1 MLLLILPNMPFSVF
15 LKTSV
20 NEYLKCLSLPDNLT
34 VIHYVLGNE
43 SADLDSVISSLMY
56 AYLLYENHSRQE
68 LYLPLINIKREEVN
82 TRKDLL
88 YLLQLA
94 KISTNHLLFLEEAP
108 FSYLFSRRQLRLNLV
123 DHHILRMDQQI
134 FSAAVESIIDHH
146 FPEPIN
152 YPLLSP
158 ASLLIEPVGST
169 ATLIA
174 EKLFAHPTIN
184 ITPKIATL
192 LLAPILVDTHNLK
205 SIDKTTWRDIK
216 IAEKLLQ
223 VAAGALPSN
232 FYDILQVEKNN
243 ISLLS
248 PLQLLNKDFKSYL
261 AGNFFYGI
269 SSLPQGVDWW
279 QQERQSLLP
288 LLNTYV
294 QEKKLSLLIL
304 FMSPINP
311 IGPKRR
317 IIVYTPS
324 PLILESFKF
333 YVEKD
338 VILKKLLMPSSLRHQ
353 CLAYYEIESFIARKH
368 LQPYFHFLKN
378 LANLSW

>member
-1 MLLLILPNMPFSVF
+1 MSFSVF

-20 NEYLKCLSLPDNLT
+20 NEYFKCLSLPDNLT

-56 AYLLYENHSRQE
+56 AYLLYENHSKQE
-68 LYLPLINIKREEVN
+68 LYLPLINIKRKELN

-108 FSYLFSRRQLRLNLV
+108 FSYLFSRRQLCLNLV

-223 VAAGALPSN
+223 VAAGTLPSN

-288 LLNTYV
+288 LLNTYA

-338 VILKKLLMPSSLRHQ
+338 VILKKLLMPSSSLRHQ